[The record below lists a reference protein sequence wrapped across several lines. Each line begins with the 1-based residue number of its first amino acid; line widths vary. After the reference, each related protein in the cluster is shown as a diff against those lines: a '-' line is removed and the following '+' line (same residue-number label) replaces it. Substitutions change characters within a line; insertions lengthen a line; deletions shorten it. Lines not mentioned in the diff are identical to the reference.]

1 MATYKTSFAN
11 CAVLGYNRGMRW
23 PESPAHYTVLWLP
36 VRKGG
41 CLKVTI
47 LIPVYN
53 EQATLRE
60 ILHRVRS
67 VNLSVDAAH
76 STYLEGPIVLEREIV
91 LVDDGSTDGS
101 ESILQ
106 EEAAKGDIKVAFH
119 GHNRGKGAAV
129 RTGIQAAT
137 GDILL
142 IQDAD
147 LEYDPR
153 DYLSLLLPILEKR
166 ADVVYGSRF
175 LGGPRTAML
184 FWHMLANKIITLL
197 TNVLYN
203 AILSDVETCYKV
215 FRADLIK
222 AIPLRSNRFEIEPE
236 ITAKVLKRGH
246 RIYEVP
252 ISYTGREYTEGKK
265 IGLKDAFEAVWAL
278 LKYRFVD

>member
-1 MATYKTSFAN
+1 M
-11 CAVLGYNRGMRW
+11 
-23 PESPAHYTVLWLP
+23 
-36 VRKGG
+36 
-41 CLKVTI
+41 KVSI
-47 LIPVYN
+47 MIPVYN

-60 ILHRVRS
+60 ILRRVRA
-67 VNLSVDAAH
+67 VNLAVDAAH
-76 STYLEGPIVLEREIV
+76 SAYLDGPIVLEKEIV

-101 ESILQ
+101 EGILR
-106 EEAAKGDIKVAFH
+106 EEAAAGDITVVFH
-119 GHNRGKGAAV
+119 GKNRGKGAAV
-129 RTGIQAAT
+129 RTAIQAAT

-166 ADVVYGSRF
+166 TEVVYGSRF

-184 FWHMLANKIITLL
+184 FWHMLANKLITLM

-236 ITAKVLKRGH
+236 ITAKVLKRGY

-252 ISYTGREYTEGKK
+252 ISYTGREYDEGKK

-278 LKYRFVD
+278 LKYRFID

>member
-1 MATYKTSFAN
+1 M
-11 CAVLGYNRGMRW
+11 
-23 PESPAHYTVLWLP
+23 
-36 VRKGG
+36 
-41 CLKVTI
+41 KVTI

-101 ESILQ
+101 EAILH
-106 EEAAKGDIKVAFH
+106 EEAAKGDIKVVFH

-184 FWHMLANKIITLL
+184 FWHMLANKLITLL

-252 ISYTGREYTEGKK
+252 ISYTGREYTQGKK
-265 IGLKDAFEAVWAL
+265 IGLKDAFAAVWAL